1 MGMKPC
7 TIDSCVL
14 FARSIIIQMLRMK
27 FIFLFI
33 LITKGIS
40 ELVERNQ
47 WNGWDGMNVKDRG
60 VENKEMLDK
69 LSKQID

>member
-1 MGMKPC
+1 
-7 TIDSCVL
+7 
-14 FARSIIIQMLRMK
+14 MLRMK